1 MMYFHTPV
9 SACVRPFQEWTDE
22 LLYQE
27 IDDTLEVISDT
38 ERLVATGANIGT
50 IATSTANKTFVKYL
64 VVLLTERDER
74 RKASGDNDV

>member
-1 MMYFHTPV
+1 MMYFNTPV
-9 SACVRPFQEWTDE
+9 EECVRPFQDWADE

-27 IDDTLEVISDT
+27 IDDTLEAISDT

-74 RKASGDNDV
+74 RKSSED

>member
-9 SACVRPFQEWTDE
+9 EECTRPYQEWTDE
-22 LLYQE
+22 RLYQE
-27 IDDTLEVISDT
+27 IDDILLAISDT

-50 IATSTANKTFVKYL
+50 IATSKSNKTFVKYL

-74 RKASGDNDV
+74 RKCNDTD

>member
-1 MMYFHTPV
+1 MMYFNTPV
-9 SACVRPFQEWTDE
+9 EECVRPYQEWTDE

-50 IATSTANKTFVKYL
+50 IVTSNSNKTFAKYL
-64 VVLLTERDER
+64 VDLITERDER
-74 RKASGDNDV
+74 RKSSAD